1 MAGTVARL
9 PAVRRS
15 GFPLDG
21 RRKWHHVFRTMK
33 TIRLLTTLCAALVA
47 TPAGLLA
54 AEAPW
59 TADFAAA
66 KKEAAASDKDLLID
80 FTGSDWCGWCIKLTK
95 EVFSHDEFKEGVKDK
110 FVLVE
115 LDFPQDKS
123 KLPEETQKQ
132 NEKLG
137 AEYAVQGY
145 PTILLTDAEGRP
157 YAATG
162 YQKGGPEAYLK
173 HLDELR
179 ENKKKRDEALAAAE
193 KAEGVEK
200 AKSLVAALDAMDLSD
215 ELVAKHYGEV
225 VDKIKAADPK
235 DETGFAK
242 KLEAKEREEE
252 FQGKLQEFAQSGDW
266 DGAIKLVDEKIKS
279 EDLDKEEK
287 QRLMM
292 TRAMIFAQQGNFDGA
307 LKATDEAIA
316 FAPDS
321 PMNDGIKGFRKQL
334 EEAKNNAAKGGDEE
348 KEDAEPAGEE

>member
-173 HLDELR
+173 HHPLDVG
-179 ENKKKRDEALAAAE
+179 AE
-193 KAEGVEK
+193 HEEFLVDV
-200 AKSLVAALDAMDLSD
+200 LVAA
-215 ELVAKHYGEV
+215 
-225 VDKIKAADPK
+225 VDVIEAAD
-235 DETGFAK
+235 
-242 KLEAKEREEE
+242 
-252 FQGKLQEFAQSGDW
+252 
-266 DGAIKLVDEKIKS
+266 S
-279 EDLDKEEK
+279 ESVEPLNPA
-287 QRLMM
+287 RAGSVRSFSSRAAS
-292 TRAMIFAQQGNFDGA
+292 TRAAEARRSDAITGA
-307 LKATDEAIA
+307 
-316 FAPDS
+316 
-321 PMNDGIKGFRKQL
+321 
-334 EEAKNNAAKGGDEE
+334 
-348 KEDAEPAGEE
+348 AESFSTPRTTAVP